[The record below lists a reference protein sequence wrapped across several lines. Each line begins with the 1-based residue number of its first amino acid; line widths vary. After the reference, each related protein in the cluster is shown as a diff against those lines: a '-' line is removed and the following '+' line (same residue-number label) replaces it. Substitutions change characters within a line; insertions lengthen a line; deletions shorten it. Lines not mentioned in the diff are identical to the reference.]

1 MIEEPLEQLG
11 LPDDAHEW
19 LLSMWRVTQFLD
31 DVADKDDINEDEFN
45 NALWDIMLRM
55 PSNSFY
61 RANVDALAPVI
72 ALQTL
77 KWQAANVVEKSGS
90 ADERSYMWRAGY
102 YDLVL
107 MVCLLC
113 FGSAMKV
120 QKAVDAL
127 MIYGESYADYTKEF
141 ENA

>member
-1 MIEEPLEQLG
+1 MIEEPIKQLG
-11 LPDDAHEW
+11 LPDDAYEW

-31 DVADKDDINEDEFN
+31 DVVDKHDISEDDFN
-45 NALWDIMLRM
+45 GALWDIMLKM

-77 KWQAANVVEKSGS
+77 KWQAANAVEKSGL
-90 ADERSYMWRAGY
+90 ADERSYMWRAGF
-102 YDLVL
+102 YDLIL

-113 FGSAMKV
+113 FGSAMKT

-127 MIYGESYADYTKEF
+127 MIYGESYIDYKKEF
-141 ENA
+141 DDA

>member
-1 MIEEPLEQLG
+1 MIEEPLKHLE
-11 LPDDAHEW
+11 LPDDAYEW

-31 DVADKDDINEDEFN
+31 DVADKDNISEDEFN
-45 NALWDIMLRM
+45 DALWDIMLRI
-55 PSNSFY
+55 PSNKFY
-61 RANVDALAPVI
+61 RANADALAPVI

-77 KWQAANVVEKSGS
+77 KWQAANAVEKSGL

-102 YDLVL
+102 YDLIL

-113 FGSAMKV
+113 FGSAMKS

-127 MIYGESYADYTKEF
+127 MLYGESYAEYKKEF
-141 ENA
+141 

>member
-1 MIEEPLEQLG
+1 MIEEPLKSLG

-19 LLSMWRVTQFLD
+19 LCSMWRVTQFLD
-31 DVADKDDINEDEFN
+31 DVADKDDISEDDFN

-55 PSNSFY
+55 PANSFY
-61 RANVDALAPVI
+61 RANVDALTPVI
-72 ALQTL
+72 ALQTI
-77 KWQAANVVEKSGS
+77 KWQASDAVEKSGL
-90 ADERSYMWRAGY
+90 ADERSYMWRAGF

-113 FGSAMKV
+113 SGSDIKS

-127 MIYGESYADYTKEF
+127 MIYGESYADYKEDF
-141 ENA
+141 